1 MSDNGGASYASNRPL
16 RGHKGTT
23 WEGGMRV
30 PFIARWPG
38 KIPQGI
44 KIDAICG
51 MMNILPTLAEITG
64 GKIPADRKIDGKSI
78 WPLLSGQPD
87 AREPHEV
94 FYFYRTLQLQ
104 AVRQGKWKLHLANG
118 ELYNL
123 EEDIGESNDVSANN
137 KGIVQQLHLL
147 ADKMDNDLG
156 KGGPSRFEGVG
167 QGCRPLGQVPDAKSI
182 IDKNGNVRKDFVNP

>member
-1 MSDNGGASYASNRPL
+1 MSDNGGAKVASNGPL

-38 KIPQGI
+38 KIPPGI
-44 KIDAICG
+44 KIDAITG
-51 MMNILPTLAEITG
+51 MMDILPTFAAITG

-87 AREPHEV
+87 AREPHEI

-104 AVRQGKWKLHLANG
+104 AVRKGK
-118 ELYNL
+118 
-123 EEDIGESNDVSANN
+123 
-137 KGIVQQLHLL
+137 
-147 ADKMDNDLG
+147 
-156 KGGPSRFEGVG
+156 
-167 QGCRPLGQVPDAKSI
+167 
-182 IDKNGNVRKDFVNP
+182 